1 MSKLASALL
10 CARLHLCPFV
20 SVCVCERERERES
33 KKALRE
39 SSLV

>member
-20 SVCVCERERERES
+20 SVCVCERERES

>member
-20 SVCVCERERERES
+20 CVSVCEGE
-33 KKALRE
+33 KALRE